1 MDGKSIA
8 VVGGRMYRIILA
20 LGAVA
25 IVTAATPIMDA
36 AAQSVPVFAP
46 PPAPAPP
53 PSPLPPP
60 PSNPDTIKSK
70 AVQMSGYV
78 SDDDYPPYAIR
89 NEEEGTVFIM
99 FRINETGRVDQ
110 CSADGATASLQEVSC
125 RIVTERFTYR
135 PARDVRGKA
144 VPQWK
149 QQRIMWRIPP
159 QMQASIVMPIAFV
172 PIDKGMGFALAYKVS
187 AQGRISDCRAL
198 ALSEG
203 SSRQG
208 EDVCAAFAARTKA
221 PDKKDQ
227 KGRPMAYS
235 DSKLVAVAVEF
246 IEEERPPN
254 P

>member
-1 MDGKSIA
+1 
-8 VVGGRMYRIILA
+8 MYRIVLA
-20 LGAVA
+20 LGAIV
-25 IVTAATPIMDA
+25 IVTATTPCVDA
-36 AAQSVPVFAP
+36 APQAAPVFAP
-46 PPAPAPP
+46 PP
-53 PSPLPPP
+53 SPPP
-60 PSNPDTIKSK
+60 PKLRSPPVPNPDTIKFR
-70 AVQMSGYV
+70 AVMISGDV
-78 SDDDYPPYAIR
+78 TDDDYPASAIR
-89 NEEEGTVFIM
+89 NEEEGTVFIT

-110 CSADGATASLQEVSC
+110 CSADGATPSLQEVSC

-135 PARDVRGKA
+135 PARDVRGNA
-144 VPQWK
+144 LPQWNT
-149 QQRIMWRIPP
+149 QRITWRIPP

-198 ALSEG
+198 ALSEEF
-203 SSRQG
+203 SRQG

-221 PDKKDQ
+221 PVKKDQ